1 MGENV
6 NVRNILCR
14 VCRSVGLVMLWATSA
29 CAAELS
35 VERTSTG
42 PRDQYTLAV
51 RLSADSESIAGLQFD
66 LDFDDAR
73 LEVTAEVGPAA
84 QIATKILQTGVVGA
98 GKRRILL
105 IGFNRTELTS
115 GIVAILHI
123 SVKPRPADQPATSAD
138 LPDPASTAVGI
149 RLSAPA
155 GTNADAGP
163 VSITLHDPLPAVPG
177 VRSSN

>member
-1 MGENV
+1 M
-6 NVRNILCR
+6 
-14 VCRSVGLVMLWATSA
+14 
-29 CAAELS
+29 
-35 VERTSTG
+35 ERTSTG

-73 LEVTAEVGPAA
+73 LDVTAEVGPAA
-84 QIATKILQTGVVGA
+84 QIATKILQTGAVGP

-123 SVKPRPADQPATSAD
+123 SVKPRASDQPA
-138 LPDPASTAVGI
+138 PTAIGI